1 MNYEIVTLEEK
12 KIVGVSAKTGNQDPQ
27 MSTIIGSL
35 WGKLY
40 QGGVYPTIKNKVN
53 EYAIGLY
60 SDYTEDTYLV
70 TVGTEVSLADNKELT
85 TKVIPAGKYAKFML
99 EGNMETI
106 VGEAWGAIWQEN
118 LDRTFT
124 GDFEEYLN
132 SDMINAKV
140 AIYIAIR

>member
-35 WGKLY
+35 WKKLY
-40 QGGVYPTIKNKVN
+40 QGGVYPTIKNKKN

-60 SDYTEDTYLV
+60 SDYTEDTYFV
-70 TVGTEVSLADNKELT
+70 TVGTEVTLADNEELAS
-85 TKVIPAGKYAKFML
+85 KVIPAGKYAKFML
-99 EGNMETI
+99 EGKMEII
-106 VGEAWGAIWQEN
+106 VCEAWEAIWQEK

-132 SDMINAKV
+132 SDMKNAKV
-140 AIYIAIR
+140 AIYIAIK